1 MRFSCNLLK
10 RKMEDYEGTKYNSS
24 DRLME
29 AVRKMDYIKQFKVC
43 VVFGAKAVLTCFDGV
58 RSCEVDR

>member
-1 MRFSCNLLK
+1 
-10 RKMEDYEGTKYNSS
+10 MEEYEGIKYNSS

-29 AVRKMDYIKQFKVC
+29 TVWRLDYIKQFKVC

-58 RSCEVDR
+58 CSCEVDR

>member
-10 RKMEDYEGTKYNSS
+10 REMEDYEGTKYNSS

-29 AVRKMDYIKQFKVC
+29 TVRRLGFEQRYKVC
-43 VVFGAKAVLTCFDGV
+43 VAFGAKAVLTCFDGV